1 MLEFTNKV
9 MSVEKTLR
17 HAFRKQAS
25 LCNEYL
31 LYGTFIIKKY
41 PDLKLGL
48 SFNLITEHSSVFAN
62 AQKFEKQL
70 RSTLL
75 TVTDREIELLLI
87 KHRRMKNAK
96 LLFERLNGDY
106 KNY

>member
-1 MLEFTNKV
+1 MDSEFLNRVYT
-9 MSVEKTLR
+9 VEDTLKMC
-17 HAFRKQAS
+17 FKKQAS

-31 LYGTFIIKKY
+31 MYGTSLQKKY

-48 SFNLITEHSSVFAN
+48 SFDIPKEHSSIFAN

-75 TVTDREIELLLI
+75 TDKEIELLLT
-87 KHRRMKNAK
+87 KHRRMKEGK
-96 LLFERLNGDY
+96 HLFERLNGDY